1 MSAPRLSLACENPDA
16 TLDAARALAH
26 RLGPGDTVLLS
37 GDVGAG
43 KTHFARGAIASLL
56 DEPEDV
62 PSPTYTLVQTYHGR
76 TGMIWHADLYRL
88 TDVSELEELG
98 LDLAFQEA
106 ITFVEWPDRLGPLA
120 PAEALTIHFTAGVDE
135 DSRNLTFSWTA
146 PKWADKLRGL
156 FDD

>member
-1 MSAPRLSLACENPDA
+1 MSAPRPSLACDNPDA
-16 TLDAARALAH
+16 TLYAARALAR
-26 RLGPGDTVLLS
+26 RLGRGDTVLLS

-43 KTHFARGAIASLL
+43 KTHFARGAILSLL
-56 DEPEDV
+56 DRPEDV

-76 TGMIWHADLYRL
+76 TGTIWHADLYRL

-106 ITFVEWPDRLGPLA
+106 ITFVEWPDRLGPLT
-120 PAEALTIHFTAGVDE
+120 PAEALTIHFATGADE
-135 DSRNLTFSWTA
+135 NSRKLTFSWTA
-146 PKWADKLRGL
+146 PKWADKLGGL